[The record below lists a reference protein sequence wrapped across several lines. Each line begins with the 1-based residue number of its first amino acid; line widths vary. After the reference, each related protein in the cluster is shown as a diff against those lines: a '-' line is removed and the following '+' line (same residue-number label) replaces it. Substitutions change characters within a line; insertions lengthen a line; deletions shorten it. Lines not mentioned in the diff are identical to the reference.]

1 MIFKIINDW
10 RVIDEQGR
18 PFELPDQA
26 LPQHTGRHL
35 DAPVRWVAIE
45 AFIHKQSFYVTEYV
59 ANKGIEH

>member
-45 AFIHKQSFYVTEYV
+45 AFIHKQSFT
-59 ANKGIEH
+59 